1 MTSVFHAL
9 WPWRWLRAL
18 RWLANGVRVY
28 PSAALIGGKGQ
39 LLFGRGTKIGARARI
54 DSRAGGKIY
63 LAEMVWLSTDVEI
76 ETDTEVRIGCGTT
89 IQRRCTLNGSTR
101 VGDYCIFAPNVFV
114 SSGTHP
120 FRFIPHLPIREQESR
135 LATDAMRFDRPVW
148 IQDDCW
154 LGVNAVICPGVTVGK
169 GSIVGAN
176 AVVTHDVSPYSVVA
190 GAPARAI
197 GRRLVWQPR
206 TIVDPNTEED
216 APYVVSGRIIQV
228 DGSGPKVI
236 LIEHSTPLR
245 VAVAWPRA
253 TAHGLQVRFKA
264 AYPTEVSVGG
274 VQHTLS
280 PGISELVFTK
290 ELEICG
296 DICYCNL
303 TLEILCSSA
312 SLQILRLEVVSAT
325 SGFSQE

>member
-18 RWLANGVRVY
+18 RWLASGVRVH

-39 LLFGRGTKIGARARI
+39 LVFGQGTKIGARVRI
-54 DSRAGGKIY
+54 DSRGGGRIFAG
-63 LAEMVWLSTDVEI
+63 EMVWLSNDVEI
-76 ETDTEVRIGCGTT
+76 ETGTEVHIGKGTT

-114 SSGTHP
+114 SSGSHP

-154 LGVNAVICPGVTVGK
+154 LGVNSVICPGVTVGK

-206 TIVDPNTEED
+206 TVVDPNNEED
-216 APYVVSGRIIQV
+216 APYVLSGRIMQV
-228 DGSGPKVI
+228 DVSGPKVI
-236 LIEHSTPLR
+236 LIDRSTPLR
-245 VAVAWPRA
+245 VAVKWPGA
-253 TAHGLQVRFKA
+253 SALGLQVRFKA
-264 AYPTEVSVGG
+264 AYPMEVSMGG

-280 PGISELVFTK
+280 RGISELVFTK
-290 ELEICG
+290 ELDICG

-303 TLEILCSSA
+303 TLENLCSSTT
-312 SLQILRLEVVSAT
+312 LQILRVEVVLAT
-325 SGFSQE
+325 SGF